1 MTNEDTPKTLMEMLT
16 EPFGPDEVKQRKGR
30 GGGMYD
36 YIDARSAHQR
46 LDRIFGPTGWDTSYK
61 VIDADAKAVE
71 CTLRVCWEGIWASK
85 SDVGYCNAADDADND
100 AAEPYKAAY
109 SDALK
114 RAAVQLG
121 IGRHLYEK
129 TPPAAAQRPREA
141 PASTPLTKTL
151 LNESAL
157 RAEMAAKGVNG
168 ADLAR
173 VIGANPPTTRLINK
187 WLEDHPDL
195 TQDDLVDTALKL
207 ALDAK
212 ANAESLKV
220 SA

>member
-1 MTNEDTPKTLMEMLT
+1 MTTDKTLMEMLT

-46 LDRIFGPTGWDTSYK
+46 LDRVFGPTGWDTSYK
-61 VIDADAKAVE
+61 VIDHEAKAVE
-71 CTLRVCWEGIWASK
+71 CTLRVCWDGVWASK

-129 TPPAAAQRPREA
+129 TTPASTQRPREA
-141 PASTPLTKTL
+141 PAASPLTKEL
-151 LNESAL
+151 FNESVL
-157 RAEMAAKGVNG
+157 RAEMAAKGVTG
-168 ADLAR
+168 TDIGR
-173 VIGANPPTTRLINK
+173 IVGTTPTRQVIGDWLKAHPT
-187 WLEDHPDL
+187 L
-195 TQDDLVDTALKL
+195 TVDDLVDAALKG
-207 ALDAK
+207 ALDHK
-212 ANAESLKV
+212 ANTEALGV
-220 SA
+220 